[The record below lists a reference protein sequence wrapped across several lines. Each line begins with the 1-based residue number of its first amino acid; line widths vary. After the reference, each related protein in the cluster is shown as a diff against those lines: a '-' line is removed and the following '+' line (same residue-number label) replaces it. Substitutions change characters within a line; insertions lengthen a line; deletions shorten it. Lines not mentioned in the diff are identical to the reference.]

1 VTVDPVEKQ
10 PEESRIE
17 GVHARRVGSAG
28 RAVVES
34 LRLRK
39 WLADLNRF
47 CFFVGY
53 ARSGS
58 TLVGAILNAHPEI
71 VIANELDVLAYVE
84 RGVER
89 KKIFSLLLQ
98 QERDFAATGYQWT
111 GYDYA
116 VPGQYQGTFERLR
129 VIGDKRAG
137 RSTHRLR
144 GNPGLLD
151 LVRRTVKV
159 PIRIVHVV
167 RNPYDNVATMA
178 RRRNGD
184 LSGALENY
192 LQLSATVD
200 EVRAR
205 LGPDELLDVRYES
218 FVQRPAES
226 IAGLCRF
233 LGVAAPAAY
242 IQACVPLVRPSGSRS
257 RDQISWSASER
268 REIDTLIERRTFLA
282 GYAFDG

>member
-1 VTVDPVEKQ
+1 MTVDAVENQ
-10 PEESRIE
+10 PEESRGE
-17 GVHARRVGSAG
+17 GAHARGVGSAG

-34 LRLRK
+34 LRLRR
-39 WLADLNRF
+39 WLADLERF

-58 TLVGAILNAHPEI
+58 TLVGAILNAYPEI

-84 RGVER
+84 RGFDR

-98 QERDFAATGYQWT
+98 QERQFAATGYQWT

-144 GNPGLLD
+144 ANPGLLD

-184 LSGALENY
+184 MAGALENY

-233 LGVAAPAAY
+233 LGVVAPASY
-242 IQACVPLVRPSGSRS
+242 IQACIPLVRPSGSRS
-257 RDQISWSASER
+257 RDQISWSAAQR
-268 REIDTLIERRTFLA
+268 HEIDRLIERRSFLA